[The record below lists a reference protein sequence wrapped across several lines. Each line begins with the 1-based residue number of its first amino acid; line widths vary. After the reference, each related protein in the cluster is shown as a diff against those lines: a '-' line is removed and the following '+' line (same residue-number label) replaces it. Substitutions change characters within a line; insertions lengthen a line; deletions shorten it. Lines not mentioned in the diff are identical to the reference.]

1 MSIYTAGVTITW
13 VIDMQHSSDFD
24 IKTADQMLQ
33 AGNSASALP
42 PIGVRSFYAR
52 FMKRPLDVLAVL
64 LAAPIVV
71 PVVLI
76 LALVIWWHGD
86 KPFYTQQRVGRSG
99 RSFRLWKMRTM
110 VENADKHL
118 ADYLAANPEA
128 KAEWDLTQK
137 LKRDPRI
144 TSTGHFLRKTSLDE
158 LPQLW
163 NVLKGEMSLIGPRPL
178 LVEYLPRYNA
188 RQRCRHKVMPG
199 ITGLAQVAGRNLLSW
214 EVRFEHDVTYVREIG
229 PALDCWILWRTLRG
243 LGDTSATV
251 PTGGKDVSTFM
262 GNPGS
267 HSEGEADA
275 IETTRDARSLERTGA
290 WG

>member
-1 MSIYTAGVTITW
+1 
-13 VIDMQHSSDFD
+13 
-24 IKTADQMLQ
+24 
-33 AGNSASALP
+33 
-42 PIGVRSFYAR
+42 
-52 FMKRPLDVLAVL
+52 MKRPLDVLAVL

-118 ADYLAANPEA
+118 EDYLAANPEA

-163 NVLKGEMSLIGPRPL
+163 NVLRGDMSIVGPRPMMIEQAQL
-178 LVEYLPRYNA
+178 Y
-188 RQRCRHKVMPG
+188 PG
-199 ITGLAQVAGRNLLSW
+199 ADYYHLRPGVTGLWQISDRNNSSFAARANFDAEYAAKLSL
-214 EVRFEHDVTYVREIG
+214 HGD
-229 PALDCWILWRTLRG
+229 
-243 LGDTSATV
+243 LGIISKTV
-251 PTGGKDVSTFM
+251 GVVFRCTGY
-262 GNPGS
+262 
-267 HSEGEADA
+267 
-275 IETTRDARSLERTGA
+275 
-290 WG
+290 